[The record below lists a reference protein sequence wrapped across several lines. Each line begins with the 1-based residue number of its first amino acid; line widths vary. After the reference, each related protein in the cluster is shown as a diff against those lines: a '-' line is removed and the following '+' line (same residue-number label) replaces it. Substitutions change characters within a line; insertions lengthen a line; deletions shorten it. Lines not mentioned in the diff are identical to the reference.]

1 MTRIKST
8 YLALLAVLLSP
19 TAANAV
25 PFTFTYVFEGGLHT
39 VAASFDG
46 TQAGNFITDLLNIS
60 VQLDGVDIGTPN
72 HFVALVYD
80 GDPTSHSPN
89 TWTSPATVAIDGVG
103 SNFGFFTPD
112 FTGFKAYFYIIPWCN
127 ADCLGDNAT
136 GVQTYFND
144 YHTYEY
150 NGNYNS
156 GNWQVTAVPE
166 PSTLALFGI
175 GLLGMGL
182 ARRKKA

>member
-8 YLALLAVLLSP
+8 FLALVAALLSP
-19 TAANAV
+19 MAANADL
-25 PFTFTYVFEGGLHT
+25 FTFTYEFEEGDI
-39 VAASFDG
+39 VVASFDG

-60 VQLDGVDIGTPN
+60 VQLNGVNIGTPFD
-72 HFVALVYD
+72 FVALGYD
-80 GDPTSHSPN
+80 GS
-89 TWTSPATVAIDGVG
+89 WTSPATVAIDGVG

-112 FTGFKAYFYIIPWCN
+112 LAGYTAYFYIIPWCN
-127 ADCLGDNAT
+127 ADCQGDNST
-136 GVQTYFND
+136 GVQTYFNES
-144 YHTYEY
+144 YTYLY

-166 PSTLALFGI
+166 PGTLALFGI
-175 GLLGMGL
+175 GLFGMGI